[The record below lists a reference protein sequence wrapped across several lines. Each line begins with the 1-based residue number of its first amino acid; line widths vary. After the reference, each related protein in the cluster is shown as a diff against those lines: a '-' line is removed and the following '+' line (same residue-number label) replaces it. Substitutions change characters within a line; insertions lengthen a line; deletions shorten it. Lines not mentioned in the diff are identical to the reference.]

1 MKKLVLLFASLFIIV
16 IAVQNV
22 KAQTNATASAET
34 SATIITPIAISK
46 TADLNFGNIVAGTA
60 GTVTVG
66 TNDSRSSTGGVTL
79 PAATPGTIT
88 AAQFAVTGLASAT
101 YSITTPSSFN
111 VTRSSGSETMEVNT
125 FVTDP
130 TPTGTL
136 DGSGAQTVKVGAT
149 LEVGANQQAGTY
161 VNAADLVITVAYN

>member
-1 MKKLVLLFASLFIIV
+1 MKKLVLLFTGLILMA
-16 IAVQNV
+16 IAAKNV
-22 KAQTNATASAET
+22 EAQTNATASAET

-60 GTVTVG
+60 GTVTVE

-79 PAATPGTIT
+79 PAATPGTFT
-88 AAQFAVTGLASAT
+88 AAQFTVTGLANAT
-101 YSITTPSSFN
+101 YSITVPSSFN
-111 VTRSSGSETMEVNT
+111 VTSGSDQMEVNT

-136 DGSGAQTVKVGAT
+136 DVTGAQTVKVGAT
-149 LEVGANQQAGTY
+149 LAVGANQQAGTY
-161 VNAADLVITVAYN
+161 VNTADLVITVAYN